1 MQTRDEMRE
10 QIQTQIRDAMRQARD
25 AAREAANAA
34 DQPAIV
40 MTPVDGNLM
49 LDVLR
54 GEIATTREEIRE
66 LTARVGTGNDR
77 QQAVIDAQLTNA
89 NERLERLQE
98 RLERMM
104 AGAPGEAISVQPDF
118 PPGLDGDRIADIARN
133 TTNSLF
139 ITIAAIAIGVPLVR
153 AFARWLDRRGTP
165 APTADLGARLDRIEQ
180 AVDAVA
186 VEMERVSE
194 SQRYA
199 SRLLG
204 ELRALPAP
212 PAAGWTPPVREQ
224 ISVRTTTPV

>member
-1 MQTRDEMRE
+1 MQTRDEIRE
-10 QIQTQIRDAMRQARD
+10 QVRTQIRDAVREARD
-25 AAREAANAA
+25 AAREAADAIE
-34 DQPAIV
+34 QPTIAV
-40 MTPVDGNLM
+40 TPVDGNLM

-54 GEIATTREEIRE
+54 GEIASTREEIRE
-66 LTARVGTGNDR
+66 LASRVGTGNDR
-77 QQAVIDAQLTNA
+77 QQAVIDAQLSSA
-89 NERLERLQE
+89 NLRLERLQE
-98 RLERMM
+98 RLDQMM
-104 AGAPGEAISVQPDF
+104 AGDPGEVITVAPDF
-118 PPGLDGDRIADIARN
+118 PPGLDGERIADIART

-165 APTADLGARLDRIEQ
+165 APAADIGPRLDRIEQ

-204 ELRALPAP
+204 ELRSLPAP
-212 PAAGWTPPVREQ
+212 PAQGWTPPVREQ
-224 ISVRTTTPV
+224 ISVRSTTPV